1 MSTDT
6 LVLSS
11 NPESYLP
18 LINKGKVR
26 DIYTL
31 NPSTLLFITTDR
43 VSAFDVALATGIPS
57 KGAILT
63 LLTAHWSTVLKTT
76 IPGLLTHVQT
86 LALPPSIPPTLHST
100 HAPRAMQVRRLVP
113 FKIEAIVRG
122 YLTREAWDSYQRDRT
137 VCGIAIPYPGLKE
150 RAPFPDGPLYTP
162 STKANVGDHAE
173 DISEAR
179 AAELV
184 GGVEYADR
192 IKELSLAIYR
202 AAHAYAWARGLVLAD
217 TKFEFGRDEA
227 TGEVVLADE
236 ILTPESSRFWK
247 RETYAVGGDG
257 GGGEEEGCDKQ
268 FLRDWL
274 VEEGLQGKERV
285 VLPVEVV
292 RGTEER
298 YRECFRRLVG
308 RKVEEVV
315 VGGEV

>member
-1 MSTDT
+1 M
-6 LVLSS
+6 
-11 NPESYLP
+11 E
-18 LINKGKVR
+18 
-26 DIYTL
+26 
-31 NPSTLLFITTDR
+31 
-43 VSAFDVALATGIPS
+43 
-57 KGAILT
+57 
-63 LLTAHWSTVLKTT
+63 
-76 IPGLLTHVQT
+76 
-86 LALPPSIPPTLHST
+86 
-100 HAPRAMQVRRLVP
+100 
-113 FKIEAIVRG
+113 
-122 YLTREAWDSYQRDRT
+122 
-137 VCGIAIPYPGLKE
+137 C
-150 RAPFPDGPLYTP
+150 
-162 STKANVGDHAE
+162 
-173 DISEAR
+173 
-179 AAELV
+179 
-184 GGVEYADR
+184 ADR